1 MQIRRYTHDDRNAW
15 DGFVRLS
22 KNGTFLFERAYMDYH
37 SDRFCD
43 HSLMYFDEKGK
54 LMALLPANE
63 VAAENG
69 FYSHQGLT
77 YGGFVLHKRV
87 HAEQVLQLFEMTA
100 DYLRRMGFRK
110 WHYKV
115 MPNIY
120 HRLPAQEDE
129 YALFR
134 MGAELEACNL
144 SCTLPLNG
152 CSEMSVTPDLS
163 RRRRFRDGQMNG
175 MQLLVGGKDMLAEDI
190 LKRFWPIMEQNMMER
205 FGAKPVHTL
214 EEMLSL
220 QRSFPDQIRCYLVTV
235 PDGNGAERIDVA
247 GGNGAERIDVAGE
260 VLFVSQQ
267 VAHAQYGHASALGR
281 QLGALDFLY
290 LSLIDHFRNN
300 EPQIEYFDFGTSNE
314 QGGRILNTSLIAQ
327 KEGFGARGIVYK
339 TYIIRL

>member
-15 DGFVRLS
+15 DSFVRQS

-63 VAAENG
+63 VVAEG
-69 FYSHQGLT
+69 DFYSHQGLT

-87 HAEQVLQLFEMTA
+87 HAEQVLQLFELTA
-100 DYLRRMGFRK
+100 GYLARMGFQR

-115 MPNIY
+115 VPTIY
-120 HRLPAQEDE
+120 HRMPAQEDE

-134 MGAELEACNL
+134 MGAVLEACNL

-163 RRRRFRDGQMNG
+163 RRRRFRDGQLNG
-175 MQLLVGGKDMLAEDI
+175 MQLLVGGKDIPAEDV
-190 LKRFWPIMEQNMMER
+190 LRRFWPIMEQNMMER

-220 QRSFPDQIRCYLVTV
+220 QRSFPRQIQCYLVTV
-235 PDGNGAERIDVA
+235 PGEDGSG
-247 GGNGAERIDVAGE
+247 RIDVAGE

-327 KEGFGARGIVYK
+327 KEGFGARGVVYK

>member
-15 DGFVRLS
+15 DSFVRLS

-87 HAEQVLQLFEMTA
+87 HAAQVLQLFEMTA

-110 WHYKV
+110 WHYKAV
-115 MPNIY
+115 PDIY

-175 MQLLVGGKDMLAEDI
+175 MQLLVGGKDMPAEDI

-205 FGAKPVHTL
+205 FGARPVHTL
-214 EEMLSL
+214 QEMISL
-220 QRSFPDQIRCYLVTV
+220 QRSFPRQIQCYLVTV
-235 PDGNGAERIDVA
+235 P

-314 QGGRILNTSLIAQ
+314 QSGRILNTTLIAQ
-327 KEGFGARGIVYK
+327 KEGFGARGIACK
-339 TYIIRL
+339 TYVLKMSRN

>member
-1 MQIRRYTHDDRNAW
+1 MQIRRYTHNDRNAW

-54 LMALLPANE
+54 LIALLPANE
-63 VAAENG
+63 VVAEKE

-87 HAEQVLQLFEMTA
+87 HAEQVLQLFELTA
-100 DYLRRMGFRK
+100 GYLARMGFQR

-115 MPNIY
+115 VPTIY
-120 HRLPAQEDE
+120 HRMPAQEDE

-175 MQLLVGGKDMLAEDI
+175 MQLLVGGKNIPAEDV
-190 LKRFWPIMEQNMMER
+190 LRRFWPIMEQNMMER

-214 EEMLSL
+214 QEMISL

-235 PDGNGAERIDVA
+235 PGGNGAERVDA
-247 GGNGAERIDVAGE
+247 LCENGAERIDVAGE

-314 QGGRILNTSLIAQ
+314 QSGRILNTTLIAQ
-327 KEGFGARGIVYK
+327 KEGFGARGVVYK
-339 TYIIRL
+339 SYLLEI